1 MGGGRKLLLPQAYYT
16 HALPSTVPIG
26 QRHAT
31 EPAVSAIRSSS
42 IALLSA
48 LMAAPAVAAQER
60 ATGPAVEGGVYDT
73 VSGKPI
79 PFAVI
84 SVAGTSIST
93 LTNRAGRFRV
103 VVSVGEVELEFRKI
117 GFRRQSLIM
126 TVADD
131 TIVPDVFLTPLPVE
145 LATIR
150 VTAMADDPATR

>member
-1 MGGGRKLLLPQAYYT
+1 M
-16 HALPSTVPIG
+16 
-26 QRHAT
+26 
-31 EPAVSAIRSSS
+31 SAIRSSS
-42 IALLSA
+42 IALLAA
-48 LMAAPAVAAQER
+48 LMAAPAVAAQQR
-60 ATGPAVEGGVYDT
+60 ATGPAVEGAVYDT

-84 SVAGTSIST
+84 SVAGTGIST

-103 VVSVGEVELEFRKI
+103 VVNVGEVELEFRKI
-117 GFRRQSLIM
+117 GFRRQSVIM

-150 VTAMADDPATR
+150 VTARG